1 MYIPRSATICYC
13 RVHNKI
19 NYKSG
24 VFSREISFKK
34 QRSDVILWNIFCSV
48 RKFLLQPR
56 VRWQFFLLAKIIVFL
71 CVNLFKSGTWI
82 RIYPYEKLDLDS
94 NKMVLINIMLYLRI
108 FLYTVNVFYL
118 AFLSIC
124 IYCTLVQCTLTINR
138 GPQMRFEL

>member
-1 MYIPRSATICYC
+1 MGYSGRLFVDTHLYHTYSTVLYNVHCTYPDQQTICYC

-82 RIYPYEKLDLDS
+82 RIYPYEKLDPDS
-94 NKMVLINIMLYLRI
+94 NKMVLIMLYLRI
-108 FLYTVNVFYL
+108 FL
-118 AFLSIC
+118 SI
-124 IYCTLVQCTLTINR
+124 L
-138 GPQMRFEL
+138 